1 MTDGVRFGLEAVKER
16 LQQVP
21 VARVYGRLTRM
32 NGLVLEA
39 TGCQLST
46 GQRCSIVTARGQS
59 FEAEVVGF
67 NGDRHYLMPLR
78 LPEGIGPGDRVM
90 PLSEGGAIAVGN
102 GLLGRVLN
110 GLGEPLDDG
119 GVLGCSER
127 IDLNPK
133 LINPLLREPVR
144 QILDV
149 GVRAINGMLTVGQG
163 QRMGLFAGSGV
174 GKSVLLGMMTR
185 NTQADV
191 VIVGMI
197 GERGREVREFI
208 EHTLGPEGM
217 KKAIVVAA
225 PADESPV
232 MRLRAAQVCHRLAEY
247 FRDQGRSVLLLM
259 DSLTRYA
266 QAQREIAL
274 SVGEA
279 PATRGYAP
287 SVFSHIARLLER
299 AGNGSQQQGS
309 ITAFYTVL
317 VEGDDMLD
325 PIADSARS
333 ILDGHIVLTRALA
346 DRGHYPAIDIAQSIS
361 RVMPQLVSKAHLSTV
376 QQLKALHGQYHEAR
390 ELMAMGAYQRGN
402 DPELDLA
409 IELYPAIRG
418 YLQQGVYEQVGL
430 AACLEQLLSIQGRV
444 AQRAAVES

>member
-1 MTDGVRFGLEAVKER
+1 MSRFNSVKER
-16 LQQVP
+16 LGQVP
-21 VARVYGRLTRM
+21 VAKVYGRLTRM
-32 NGLVLEA
+32 KGLVLEA

-46 GQRCSIVTARGQS
+46 GQRCSILTARGRQ

-67 NGDRHYLMPLR
+67 NDDRHYLMPLAM
-78 LPEGIGPGDRVM
+78 PEGVGPGDRVM
-90 PLSEGGAIAVGN
+90 PLAEDSSIPVGDE
-102 GLLGRVLN
+102 LLGRVLN
-110 GLGEPLDDG
+110 GLGEPLDEAG
-119 GVLGCSER
+119 KINCTEMIS
-127 IDLNPK
+127 LNPEP
-133 LINPLLREPVR
+133 INPLSRQPVK

-149 GVRAINGMLTVGQG
+149 GVRAINGMLAVGQG

-185 NTQADV
+185 NTGADV

-208 EHTLGPEGM
+208 EHTLGPEGL

-232 MRLRAAQVCHRLAEY
+232 MRLRAALVCHRLAEY
-247 FRDQGRSVLLLM
+247 YRDRGKSVLLLM

-299 AGNGSQQQGS
+299 AGNGAANQGA

-333 ILDGHIVLTRALA
+333 VLDGHIVLTRELA
-346 DRGHYPAIDIAQSIS
+346 DSGHYPAIDIEKSIS
-361 RVMPQLVSKAHLSTV
+361 RVMPLVVSEEHMNCVHK
-376 QQLKALHGQYHEAR
+376 LKALHSQYNEAK
-390 ELMAMGAYQRGN
+390 ELMAIGAYQRGS

-409 IELYPAIRG
+409 IEVYPAIKG
-418 YLQQGVYEQVGL
+418 YLQQGVYEQIGL
-430 AACLEQLLSIQGRV
+430 EACLNQLMSIWGHLKK
-444 AQRAAVES
+444 AAVSPDRTVTA